1 MVSLPPA
8 IQPDGDERQQRKAL
22 LADLKRNAEQLHR
35 IHQAAQHLDIEPV
48 QREQLPCQAPPYPAT
63 EKVENLIDS
72 IYILVVALL
81 FFAVSC
87 YLDHSGT

>member
-1 MVSLPPA
+1 MNKIKTIKPSIIVA
-8 IQPDGDERQQRKAL
+8 IMGAITMLIAL
-22 LADLKRNAEQLHR
+22 ILLLTTIYISE
-35 IHQAAQHLDIEPV
+35 
-48 QREQLPCQAPPYPAT
+48 APTT

>member
-1 MVSLPPA
+1 MNKTKTKTIKPSITVA
-8 IQPDGDERQQRKAL
+8 ITGAITMIIAL
-22 LADLKRNAEQLHR
+22 TLFLTTIYISE
-35 IHQAAQHLDIEPV
+35 
-48 QREQLPCQAPPYPAT
+48 APTT

-87 YLDHSGT
+87 YLNHSGT

>member
-1 MVSLPPA
+1 MNKTKTIKPSIIVA
-8 IQPDGDERQQRKAL
+8 IMGAITMIIAL
-22 LADLKRNAEQLHR
+22 TLFLTTIYISE
-35 IHQAAQHLDIEPV
+35 
-48 QREQLPCQAPPYPAT
+48 APTT

-81 FFAVSC
+81 FFVVSC